1 MIYLKEECGVAG
13 VIIHDPAPPTNIVA
27 FKLYYALYAL
37 QHRGQ
42 DSTGIVVFDGSK
54 PRSIKRMGL
63 VSEAYSRDTLQD
75 IVGYVGI
82 GHVRN
87 ATYGTHTIENCQ
99 PFVLNFKGGTIAISH
114 NGNIVNSA
122 ELRDEL
128 ESEGRIFT
136 TALDAE
142 IIGLLL
148 VKELLKQEPVDALK
162 SVMKRIIGS
171 YALTIMING
180 DLYAVRDPIG
190 NKPICYGE
198 IEGGYAAVSES
209 VALDTIKG
217 KLVRDLIPGEIMVF
231 KKTGEVESIM
241 TTDNSFAAHCVFE
254 YIYLARPDSIIDGHL
269 VYSARER
276 IGNELAREHP
286 AEADIVSPVPD
297 SGIAAA
303 IGYSRES
310 GTKYL
315 EGLMKNRYIGR
326 TFILPHQEMREMAV
340 RLKMNTIGENLKD
353 KSVVLVDDSVVRGT
367 TSRRIVDMIKDAGA
381 KEVHLRV
388 ASPPIV
394 GPCYLGIDMPTRAEL
409 IATHKTIE
417 GICAAVN
424 ADSIGY
430 LSEDGLIKA
439 IGIDKS
445 RLCLGCITEM
455 YPVPIPNEKC
465 YCDKQSKMNDFV
477 PEEEKKSE

>member
-1 MIYLKEECGVAG
+1 LKEECGVAG

-54 PRSIKRMGL
+54 SRSIKSMGL
-63 VSEAYSRDTLQD
+63 VSEAYSRDKLQD

-87 ATYGTHTIENCQ
+87 ATYGTQTIENCQ
-99 PFVLNFKGGTIAISH
+99 PFVLNFKGGVIAIAH
-114 NGNIVNSA
+114 NGNLVNSA
-122 ELRDEL
+122 NLKDEL

-148 VKELLKQEPVDALK
+148 VKELLHLDPADALK
-162 SVMKRIIGS
+162 NVMKRLIGS
-171 YALTIMING
+171 YALIIMING
-180 DLYAVRDPIG
+180 DLYAVRDTIG

-198 IEGGYAAVSES
+198 IEGGYAVVSES
-209 VALDTIKG
+209 VALDTING
-217 KLVRDLIPGEIMVF
+217 ILVRDLKPGEIMIF
-231 KKTGEVESIM
+231 KKTGEVESIL
-241 TTDNSFAAHCVFE
+241 TATGDAAAHCVFE
-254 YIYLARPDSIIDGHL
+254 YIYLARPDSIIDGQL

-276 IGNELAREHP
+276 IGKQLALEQP
-286 AEADIVSPVPD
+286 ADADIVSPVPD

-310 GTKYL
+310 KIEYI

-326 TFILPHQEMREMAV
+326 TFILPHQDMREMAV
-340 RLKMNTIGENLKD
+340 RLKMNTINENLKNR
-353 KSVVLVDDSVVRGT
+353 SVVIVDDSVVRGT
-367 TSRRIVDMIKDAGA
+367 TSRRIVDMIKKAGA

-409 IATHKTIE
+409 IATHKTKE
-417 GICAAVN
+417 GICAALN
-424 ADSIGY
+424 ADTIGY
-430 LSEDGLIKA
+430 LSVDGLVKA
-439 IGIDKS
+439 VGIDKS
-445 RLCLGCITEM
+445 KLCLACATEI
-455 YPVPIPNEKC
+455 YPVSIPGEKC
-465 YCDKQSKMNDFV
+465 YCDKQSKMDDFV
-477 PEEEKKSE
+477 QEEKEE

>member
-1 MIYLKEECGVAG
+1 MTNSGEKLREECGVAG
-13 VIIHDPAPPTNIVA
+13 VILHDPAPPTNIVA

-54 PRSIKRMGL
+54 QRSIKSMGL
-63 VSEAYSRDTLQD
+63 VSEAYSREKLQD
-75 IVGYVGI
+75 IVGYIGI

-87 ATYGTHTIENCQ
+87 ATYGTQNIENCQ
-99 PFVLNFKGGTIAISH
+99 PFILNFKGGTIAISH
-114 NGNIVNSA
+114 NGNLVNST
-122 ELRDEL
+122 ELKDEL

-148 VKELLKQEPVDALK
+148 VKELLRHDPVDSIKA
-162 SVMKRIIGS
+162 VMRRIIGS

-217 KLVRDLIPGEIMVF
+217 KLVRDLRPGEIMVF
-231 KKTGEVESIM
+231 KKTGDVKSYM
-241 TTDNSFAAHCVFE
+241 TSDNDFCAHCVFE
-254 YIYLARPDSIIDGHL
+254 YIYFARPDSIIDNVL

-276 IGNELAREHP
+276 IGKELAVEHP
-286 AEADIVSPVPD
+286 IESDIVSPVPD

-303 IGYSRES
+303 IGFSRES
-310 GTKYL
+310 KIKYL

-353 KSVVLVDDSVVRGT
+353 QNVILVDDSVVRGT
-367 TSRRIVDMIKDAGA
+367 TSRRIIDMIKNAGA
-381 KEVHLRV
+381 NEVHLRV

-394 GPCYLGIDMPTRAEL
+394 SPCYLGIDMPSRAEL
-409 IATHKTIE
+409 IASHKTIE

-424 ADSIGY
+424 ADTIGY
-430 LSEDGLIKA
+430 LSVDGLVKA
-439 IGIDKS
+439 IGIDKNK
-445 RLCLGCITEM
+445 LCLGCITES
-455 YPVPIPNEKC
+455 YPVPIPGEKC
-465 YCDKQSKMNDFV
+465 YCDKQSKMDDFV
-477 PEEEKKSE
+477 PEE

>member
-1 MIYLKEECGVAG
+1 MKEECGVAG

-42 DSTGIVVFDGSK
+42 DSTGIVVFDGAKS
-54 PRSIKRMGL
+54 RSIKSMGL
-63 VSEAYSRDTLQD
+63 VSEAYSRDKLQD
-75 IVGYVGI
+75 IVGYVGV

-87 ATYGTHTIENCQ
+87 ATYGTQTIENCQ

-114 NGNIVNSA
+114 NGSIVNSA

-148 VKELLKQEPVDALK
+148 VKELLQFEPADALK
-162 SVMKRIIGS
+162 SVMKRLVGS

-180 DLYAVRDPIG
+180 DLYAVRDTIG

-198 IEGGYAAVSES
+198 IEGGYAVVSES
-209 VALDTIKG
+209 VALDAINGT
-217 KLVRDLIPGEIMVF
+217 LVRDLKPGEIMVF
-231 KKTGEVESIM
+231 KKTGEVESIL
-241 TTDNSFAAHCVFE
+241 TVSGEFAAHCVFE
-254 YIYLARPDSIIDGHL
+254 YIYLARPDSIIDGKL
-269 VYSARER
+269 VYATRER
-276 IGNELAREHP
+276 IGKQLALEHP
-286 AEADIVSPVPD
+286 AAADIVSPVPD

-310 GTKYL
+310 GIKYL

-340 RLKMNTIGENLKD
+340 RLKMNTINENLKD

-367 TSRRIVDMIKDAGA
+367 TSRRIVDMIKKAGA

-424 ADSIGY
+424 ADTIGY
-430 LSEDGLIKA
+430 LSADGLVKA

-445 RLCLGCITEM
+445 RLCLACATEM
-455 YPVPIPNEKC
+455 YPVPIPGEKC
-465 YCDKQSKMNDFV
+465 YCDKQCKMDEFV
-477 PEEEKKSE
+477 PEEEKKSD

>member
-1 MIYLKEECGVAG
+1 LKEECGIAG

-54 PRSIKRMGL
+54 SRSIKSMGL
-63 VSEAYSRDTLQD
+63 VSEAYSREKLQD
-75 IVGYVGI
+75 IVGYVGV

-87 ATYGTHTIENCQ
+87 ATYGTQSIENCQ
-99 PFVLNFKGGTIAISH
+99 PFVLNFKGGVISISH
-114 NGNIVNSA
+114 NGNLVNSA
-122 ELRDEL
+122 ELKDEL

-148 VKELLKQEPVDALK
+148 VKELLKLGPADAIK
-162 SVMKRIIGS
+162 AVMRRLIGS
-171 YALTIMING
+171 YALAIMING
-180 DLYAVRDPIG
+180 DLYAVRDTIG

-198 IEGGYAAVSES
+198 IEGGYAVVSES
-209 VALDTIKG
+209 VALDAINGT
-217 KLVRDLIPGEIMVF
+217 LVRDLKPGEIMVF
-231 KKTGEVESIM
+231 KKTGEMECLQTVSG
-241 TTDNSFAAHCVFE
+241 DFAAHCVFE
-254 YIYLARPDSIIDGHL
+254 YIYLARPDSIIDGQL
-269 VYSARER
+269 VYAARER
-276 IGNELAREHP
+276 IGKQLALEHP
-286 AEADIVSPVPD
+286 SDAEIVSPVPD

-310 GTKYL
+310 GIKYL

-340 RLKMNTIGENLKD
+340 RLKMNTINENLRD

-367 TSRRIVDMIKDAGA
+367 TSRRIVDMIKKAGA
-381 KEVHLRV
+381 REVHLRV
-388 ASPPIV
+388 ASPPIIA
-394 GPCYLGIDMPTRAEL
+394 PCYLGIDMPTRAEL
-409 IATHKTIE
+409 IATHKTME

-424 ADSIGY
+424 ADTIGY
-430 LSEDGLIKA
+430 LSADGLVKA
-439 IGIDKS
+439 VGIDKN
-445 RLCLGCITEM
+445 RLCMGCATEL
-455 YPVPIPNEKC
+455 YPVPVPGEKC
-465 YCDKQSKMNDFV
+465 YHDKQSKMADFV
-477 PEEEKKSE
+477 YGGKKDE

>member
-1 MIYLKEECGVAG
+1 MKEECGVAG

-54 PRSIKRMGL
+54 PRSIKSMGL
-63 VSEAYSRDTLQD
+63 VSEAYSRDTLQN
-75 IVGYVGI
+75 IVGYVGV

-87 ATYGTHTIENCQ
+87 ATYGTQTIENCQ
-99 PFVLNFKGGTIAISH
+99 PFVLNFKGGVIAISH
-114 NGNIVNSA
+114 NGNLVNSA

-148 VKELLKQEPVDALK
+148 VKELLRHEPVDAIK
-162 SVMKRIIGS
+162 GVMRRIVGS

-217 KLVRDLIPGEIMVF
+217 KLVRDLKPGEIMIF
-231 KKTGEVESIM
+231 KKTGELESVM
-241 TTDNSFAAHCVFE
+241 TTECAFSALCAFE
-254 YIYLARPDSIIDGHL
+254 YIYFARPDSIIDGRL
-269 VYSARER
+269 VYAARER
-276 IGNELAREHP
+276 IGKELAREHP
-286 AEADIVSPVPD
+286 AVADIVSPVPD

-310 GTKYL
+310 GVKYL

-340 RLKMNTIGENLKD
+340 RLKMNTVGENLKD
-353 KSVVLVDDSVVRGT
+353 KRVILVDDSVIRGT
-367 TSRRIVDMIKDAGA
+367 TSRRIIDMIRDAGA

-388 ASPPIV
+388 ASPPII

-409 IATHKTIE
+409 IAANKTID

-424 ADSIGY
+424 ADTVGY
-430 LSEDGLIKA
+430 LSADGLVKA
-439 IGIDKS
+439 IGVDKS
-445 RLCLGCITEM
+445 RLCLGCITEY
-455 YPVPIPNEKC
+455 YPVPIPGEKC
-465 YCDKQSKMNDFV
+465 YGDKQSKMDDFV
-477 PEEEKKSE
+477 WEEKKPE

>member
-1 MIYLKEECGVAG
+1 MKEECGVAG

-42 DSTGIVVFDGSK
+42 DSTGIVVFDGTK

-63 VSEAYSRDTLQD
+63 VSEAYSRDTLQN
-75 IVGYVGI
+75 IVGYVGV

-87 ATYGTHTIENCQ
+87 ATYGTQTIENCQ
-99 PFVLNFKGGTIAISH
+99 PFVLNFKGGVIAISH
-114 NGNIVNSA
+114 NGNLVNSA
-122 ELRDEL
+122 ELKDEL

-148 VKELLKQEPVDALK
+148 VKELLRHNPVDALK
-162 SVMKRIIGS
+162 SVMRRIIGS

-217 KLVRDLIPGEIMVF
+217 KLIRDLRPGEIMIF
-231 KKTGEVESIM
+231 KKTGELESVM
-241 TTDNSFAAHCVFE
+241 TTDEDFAAHCVFE
-254 YIYLARPDSIIDGHL
+254 YIYLARPDSILDGTL

-276 IGNELAREHP
+276 IGKELALEHP
-286 AEADIVSPVPD
+286 AVADIVSPVPD

-310 GTKYL
+310 GLKYL

-367 TSRRIVDMIKDAGA
+367 TSRRIIDMIKDAGA

-388 ASPPIV
+388 ASPPIIA
-394 GPCYLGIDMPTRAEL
+394 PCYLGIDMPTRAEL
-409 IATHKTIE
+409 IASHKTIE
-417 GICAAVN
+417 GVCAAVN
-424 ADSIGY
+424 ADTIGY
-430 LSEDGLIKA
+430 LSADGLVKA

-445 RLCLGCITEM
+445 KLCLGCITEL

-465 YCDKQSKMNDFV
+465 YCDKQSKMDDFV
-477 PEEEKKSE
+477 PEEEKKVE

>member
-1 MIYLKEECGVAG
+1 MKEECGVAG

-54 PRSIKRMGL
+54 SRSIKSMGL
-63 VSEAYSRDTLQD
+63 VSEAYSREKIQD

-87 ATYGTHTIENCQ
+87 ATFGTQNIENCQ
-99 PFVLNFKGGTIAISH
+99 PFVLNFKSGTIAISH
-114 NGNIVNSA
+114 NGNLVNSA
-122 ELRDEL
+122 DLKDEL

-136 TALDAE
+136 TDLDAE

-148 VKELLKQEPVDALK
+148 VKELLKQEPVPALK
-162 SVMKRIIGS
+162 SVMRRIVGS

-180 DLYAVRDPIG
+180 DLYAIRDPIG

-198 IEGGYAAVSES
+198 IEGGYAVVSES

-217 KLVRDLIPGEIMVF
+217 KLARDLFPGEIMVF
-231 KKTGEVESIM
+231 KKNGEVESIK
-241 TTDNSFAAHCVFE
+241 TTEGNFAAHCVFE
-254 YIYLARPDSIIDGHL
+254 YIYLARPDSIIDGQL

-286 AEADIVSPVPD
+286 APADIVSPVPD

-310 GTKYL
+310 QIKYL

-424 ADSIGY
+424 ADTIGY
-430 LSEDGLIKA
+430 LSADGLVKA

-445 RLCLGCITEM
+445 KLCLGCITEM
-455 YPVPIPNEKC
+455 YPVSIPGEKC
-465 YCDKQSKMNDFV
+465 YCDKQSKVGDFV
-477 PEEEKKSE
+477 EEEKGAE

>member
-1 MIYLKEECGVAG
+1 MKEECGVAG

-54 PRSIKRMGL
+54 SRSIKSMGL
-63 VSEAYSRDTLQD
+63 VSEAYSRDKLQD

-87 ATYGTHTIENCQ
+87 ATYGTQTIENCQ
-99 PFVLNFKGGTIAISH
+99 PFVLNFKGGVIAIAH
-114 NGNIVNSA
+114 NGNLVNSA
-122 ELRDEL
+122 NLKDEL

-148 VKELLKQEPVDALK
+148 VKELLHLDPADALK
-162 SVMKRIIGS
+162 NVMKRLIGS
-171 YALTIMING
+171 YALIIMING
-180 DLYAVRDPIG
+180 DLYAVRDTIG

-198 IEGGYAAVSES
+198 IEGGYAVVSES
-209 VALDTIKG
+209 VALDTING
-217 KLVRDLIPGEIMVF
+217 ILVRDLKPGEIMIF
-231 KKTGEVESIM
+231 KKTGEVESIL
-241 TTDNSFAAHCVFE
+241 TATGDAAAHCVFE
-254 YIYLARPDSIIDGHL
+254 YIYLARPDSIIDGQL

-276 IGNELAREHP
+276 IGKQLALEQP
-286 AEADIVSPVPD
+286 ADADIVSPVPD

-310 GTKYL
+310 KIEYI

-326 TFILPHQEMREMAV
+326 TFILPHQDMREMAV
-340 RLKMNTIGENLKD
+340 RLKMNTINENLKNR
-353 KSVVLVDDSVVRGT
+353 SVVIVDDSVVRGT
-367 TSRRIVDMIKDAGA
+367 TSRRIVDMIKKAGA

-409 IATHKTIE
+409 IATHKTKE
-417 GICAAVN
+417 GICAALN
-424 ADSIGY
+424 ADTIGY
-430 LSEDGLIKA
+430 LSVDGLVKA
-439 IGIDKS
+439 VGIDKS
-445 RLCLGCITEM
+445 KLCLACATEI
-455 YPVPIPNEKC
+455 YPVSIPGEKC
-465 YCDKQSKMNDFV
+465 YCDKQSKMDDFV
-477 PEEEKKSE
+477 QEEKEE

>member
-1 MIYLKEECGVAG
+1 MKEECGVAG

-54 PRSIKRMGL
+54 QRSIKRMGL

-75 IVGYVGI
+75 IVGYVGV

-87 ATYGTHTIENCQ
+87 ATYGTQTIENCQ
-99 PFVLNFKGGTIAISH
+99 PFVLNFKGGVIAISH
-114 NGNIVNSA
+114 NGNLVNSA
-122 ELRDEL
+122 ELKDEL

-148 VKELLKQEPVDALK
+148 VKELLHQDPVPALK
-162 SVMKRIIGS
+162 SVMKRIVGS

-190 NKPICYGE
+190 NKPICFGE

-209 VALDTIKG
+209 VALDAIKG
-217 KLVRDLIPGEIMVF
+217 KLVRDLMPGEIIVF
-231 KKTGEVESIM
+231 KKTGEVESVIAA
-241 TTDNSFAAHCVFE
+241 DNSFSAHCVFE

-269 VYSARER
+269 VYAVRER
-276 IGNELAREHP
+276 IGNELALEHP
-286 AEADIVSPVPD
+286 AAADIVSPVPD

-303 IGYSRES
+303 IGYARKS
-310 GTKYL
+310 GIKYL
-315 EGLMKNRYIGR
+315 EGLMKNRYVGR

-340 RLKMNTIGENLKD
+340 RLKMNTIGENLRD

-367 TSRRIVDMIKDAGA
+367 TSRRIIDMIKVAGA

-424 ADSIGY
+424 ADTIGY
-430 LSEDGLIKA
+430 LSADGLVKA

-445 RLCLGCITEM
+445 QLCLGCITEM
-455 YPVPIPNEKC
+455 YPVPIPGEKC
-465 YCDKQSKMNDFV
+465 YCDKQSKMDDFV
-477 PEEEKKSE
+477 PEDEKKVE

>member
-1 MIYLKEECGVAG
+1 MIQLKEECGVAG

-54 PRSIKRMGL
+54 SRSIKSMGL
-63 VSEAYSRDTLQD
+63 VSEAYSRDKLQD
-75 IVGYVGI
+75 IVGYVGV

-87 ATYGTHTIENCQ
+87 ATYGTQTIENCQ
-99 PFVLNFKGGTIAISH
+99 PFVLNFKGGVIAISH
-114 NGNIVNSA
+114 NGNLVNSA
-122 ELRDEL
+122 NLRDEL

-148 VKELLKQEPVDALK
+148 VKELLHLDPAEALK
-162 SVMKRIIGS
+162 NVMKRLIGS
-171 YALTIMING
+171 YALVIMING
-180 DLYAVRDPIG
+180 DLYAVRDTIG

-198 IEGGYAAVSES
+198 IEGGYAVVSES
-209 VALDTIKG
+209 VALDTING
-217 KLVRDLIPGEIMVF
+217 TLVRDLNPGEIMIF
-231 KKTGEVESIM
+231 KKTGEVESIP
-241 TTDNSFAAHCVFE
+241 TASGELAAHCVFE
-254 YIYLARPDSIIDGHL
+254 YIYLARPDSIIDGQL
-269 VYSARER
+269 VYAARER
-276 IGNELAREHP
+276 IGKQLALEQP
-286 AEADIVSPVPD
+286 AAADIVSPVPD

-310 GTKYL
+310 KIEYL

-340 RLKMNTIGENLKD
+340 RLKMNTINENLKD

-367 TSRRIVDMIKDAGA
+367 TSRRIVDMIKKAGA

-388 ASPPIV
+388 ASPPII

-409 IATHKTIE
+409 IATHKTKE

-424 ADSIGY
+424 ADTIGY
-430 LSEDGLIKA
+430 LSVDGLVKA
-439 IGIDKS
+439 VGIDKS
-445 RLCLGCITEM
+445 KLCLACATEI
-455 YPVPIPNEKC
+455 YPVSIPGEKC
-465 YCDKQSKMNDFV
+465 YCEKQSKMDDFV
-477 PEEEKKSE
+477 QEEKKDE

>member
-1 MIYLKEECGVAG
+1 MKEECGIAG

-42 DSTGIVVFDGSK
+42 DSTGIVVFDGAKS
-54 PRSIKRMGL
+54 RSIKSLGL
-63 VSEAYSRDTLQD
+63 VSEAYSRDKLID
-75 IVGYVGI
+75 IIGYVGV

-99 PFVLNFKGGTIAISH
+99 PFVLNFKGGVISISH
-114 NGNIVNSA
+114 NGNLVNSA
-122 ELRDEL
+122 ELKDEL

-148 VKELLKQEPVDALK
+148 VKELLQLGPADALK
-162 SVMKRIIGS
+162 AVMKRLIGS

-180 DLYAVRDPIG
+180 DLYAVRDTIG

-198 IEGGYAAVSES
+198 IEGGYAVVSES
-209 VALDTIKG
+209 VALDAINGT
-217 KLVRDLIPGEIMVF
+217 LVRDLRPGEIMVF
-231 KKTGEVESIM
+231 KKTGEVESIS
-241 TTDNSFAAHCVFE
+241 TVSGDFAAHCVFE
-254 YIYLARPDSIIDGHL
+254 YIYLARPDSIIDGQL
-269 VYSARER
+269 VYAARER
-276 IGNELAREHP
+276 IGKQLALEHP
-286 AEADIVSPVPD
+286 APADIVSPVPD

-310 GTKYL
+310 GIKYL

-340 RLKMNTIGENLKD
+340 RLKMNTINENLKD

-367 TSRRIVDMIKDAGA
+367 TSRRIVDMIKKAGA

-409 IATHKTIE
+409 IATHKTKE

-424 ADSIGY
+424 ADTIGY
-430 LSEDGLIKA
+430 LSADGLVKA
-439 IGIDKS
+439 VGIDKS
-445 RLCLGCITEM
+445 RLCLACATEI
-455 YPVPIPNEKC
+455 YPVPIPGEKC
-465 YCDKQSKMNDFV
+465 YHDKQSRMDDFV
-477 PEEEKKSE
+477 REEKKSE

>member
-1 MIYLKEECGVAG
+1 MINLKEECGVAG

-54 PRSIKRMGL
+54 SRSIKSMGL
-63 VSEAYSRDTLQD
+63 VAEAYSREKIQD

-87 ATYGTHTIENCQ
+87 ATFGTQNIENCQ

-114 NGNIVNSA
+114 NGNLVNSA
-122 ELRDEL
+122 ELKDEL

-136 TALDAE
+136 TDLDAE

-148 VKELLKQEPVDALK
+148 VKELLKLEPVDALK
-162 SVMKRIIGS
+162 AVMKRIVGS
-171 YALTIMING
+171 YALAIMING

-190 NKPICYGE
+190 NKPIVYGE
-198 IEGGYAAVSES
+198 IEGGYAVVSES

-217 KLVRDLIPGEIMVF
+217 KLVRDLYPGEIMVF

-241 TTDNSFAAHCVFE
+241 TAEGDFAAHCVFE
-254 YIYLARPDSIIDGHL
+254 YIYLARPDSIIDGQL
-269 VYSARER
+269 VYAARER

-286 AEADIVSPVPD
+286 AVADIVSPVPD

-310 GTKYL
+310 GIKYL

-326 TFILPHQEMREMAV
+326 TFILPHQDMREMAV

-367 TSRRIVDMIKDAGA
+367 TSRRIVDMLKDAGA

-424 ADSIGY
+424 ADTIGY
-430 LSEDGLIKA
+430 LSADGLVKA

-445 RLCLGCITEM
+445 KLCLGCITER
-455 YPVPIPNEKC
+455 YPVPIPGEKC
-465 YCDKQSKMNDFV
+465 YCEKQAKMDDFV
-477 PEEEKKSE
+477 PEKEKKAE

>member
-1 MIYLKEECGVAG
+1 
-13 VIIHDPAPPTNIVA
+13 
-27 FKLYYALYAL
+27 
-37 QHRGQ
+37 
-42 DSTGIVVFDGSK
+42 
-54 PRSIKRMGL
+54 MGL
-63 VSEAYSRDTLQD
+63 VSEAYSRDKLQD
-75 IVGYVGI
+75 IVGYVGV

-87 ATYGTHTIENCQ
+87 ATYGTQTIENCQ

-114 NGNIVNSA
+114 NGSIVNSA

-148 VKELLKQEPVDALK
+148 VKELLQFEPADALK
-162 SVMKRIIGS
+162 SVMKRLVGS

-180 DLYAVRDPIG
+180 DLYAVRDTIG

-198 IEGGYAAVSES
+198 IEGGYAVVSES
-209 VALDTIKG
+209 VALDAINGT
-217 KLVRDLIPGEIMVF
+217 LVRDLKPGEIMVF
-231 KKTGEVESIM
+231 KKTGEVESIL
-241 TTDNSFAAHCVFE
+241 TVSGEFAAHCVFE
-254 YIYLARPDSIIDGHL
+254 YIYLARPDSIIDGKL
-269 VYSARER
+269 VYATRER
-276 IGNELAREHP
+276 IGKQLALEHP
-286 AEADIVSPVPD
+286 AAADIVSPVPD

-310 GTKYL
+310 GIKYL

-340 RLKMNTIGENLKD
+340 RLKMNTINENLKD

-367 TSRRIVDMIKDAGA
+367 TSRRIVDMIKKAGA

-424 ADSIGY
+424 ADTIGY
-430 LSEDGLIKA
+430 LSADGLVKA

-445 RLCLGCITEM
+445 RLCLACATEM
-455 YPVPIPNEKC
+455 YPVPIPGEKC
-465 YCDKQSKMNDFV
+465 YCDKQCKMDEFV
-477 PEEEKKSE
+477 PEEEKKSD